1 MTDPKGTCDYVA
13 QKEDPSNWHGDYRD
27 DWMLDYEAPLALEQE
42 VWECPHEA
50 LDGEEHRLFHTD
62 PEDVPDDVD
71 EREGLLRQSTRR
83 AQLATSTRFDSTT
96 RVRAWSSRQLQ
107 EPNPVSELWSILF
120 FAVGGL

>member
-1 MTDPKGTCDYVA
+1 
-13 QKEDPSNWHGDYRD
+13 
-27 DWMLDYEAPLALEQE
+27 MLDYEAPLALEQE

>member
-50 LDGEEHRLFHTD
+50 LDGEEHCLFHTD